1 MDKKERKQ
9 LSPEALE
16 KLGLAR
22 EKALQTRLRNKVL
35 REQGT
40 LASVEP
46 VNEDDEPEPEPE
58 PEKPKSKKMTPDTDD
73 DEKEIAKPK
82 KLKKKSNRSKI
93 IISNDSSSSDDDDTP
108 VVYIRTKKKSKPKSK
123 MTTSSGRP
131 VRDGGVEEK
140 HEQVIQD
147 YQNHSIQEAP
157 PEIVRQEPIREIYEE
172 PSIRRPNWMDW

>member
-40 LASVEP
+40 LTPVEP
-46 VNEDDEPEPEPE
+46 VIEDDEPEHETPEKPE
-58 PEKPKSKKMTPDTDD
+58 PEKPKPKKMTPDTDD
-73 DEKEIAKPK
+73 DETQIAKPK

-108 VVYIRTKKKSKPKSK
+108 VVYIRTKKKNKAKSKP
-123 MTTSSGRP
+123 
-131 VRDGGVEEK
+131 VEEK

-147 YQNHSIQEAP
+147 YQNHSIQEVP
-157 PEIVRQEPIREIYEE
+157 PEIVRQQPIQTIYEE
-172 PSIRRPNWMDW
+172 PAIRRPGWMDW

>member
-40 LASVEP
+40 PTSVEP

-93 IISNDSSSSDDDDTP
+93 IISNDSSSSSDDETP
-108 VVYIRTKKKSKPKSK
+108 VVYIRTKKKNKPKSK
-123 MTTSSGRP
+123 P
-131 VRDGGVEEK
+131 VEEK

-172 PSIRRPNWMDW
+172 PAIRRPNWMDW

>member
-40 LASVEP
+40 PASVEP
-46 VNEDDEPEPEPE
+46 VIEDDEPDPENPEKPE
-58 PEKPKSKKMTPDTDD
+58 PEKPKSKKITPDTDD
-73 DEKEIAKPK
+73 DEKDVAKPK

-93 IISNDSSSSDDDDTP
+93 IISNDSSSSDDDETP
-108 VVYIRTKKKSKPKSK
+108 VVYIRTKKKNKPKK
-123 MTTSSGRP
+123 KP
-131 VRDGGVEEK
+131 EEQ
-140 HEQVIQD
+140 HEQVIHD
-147 YQNHSIQEAP
+147 YQNHSIQEVP
-157 PEIVRQEPIREIYEE
+157 PEIVRQQPIQTIYEE
-172 PSIRRPNWMDW
+172 PAIRRPGWMDW